1 MIVVLFLTLLI
12 LLWFSYEVME
22 REIIN
27 PSFIFV
33 LSFTFSAT
41 IATLYSSKWSLDL
54 HSNTFCVLT
63 GGAILYISFSALIH
77 SISKKNI
84 VKEEYKTIYEP
95 DTIKSVC
102 LIIVSIV
109 SIVWTI
115 QFLVHNISES
125 TLARIIYT
133 YRYVNVFTTDKIL
146 MPKLLG
152 YLRSIVTAIGY
163 FYAFLL
169 GYKLAA
175 LKKIDFIYLIVVIL
189 SIVNA
194 SLTGGRQQ
202 MINII
207 CATICAYILVLQK
220 KNGSGKVITIKKLF
234 KYFVIVFVVLWI
246 FKSAGEFI
254 GRSNSSTTLM
264 DYIAKYCGAE
274 IKNLDLFLQT
284 DKIHHGNIWGMQTF
298 YSFWS
303 WTNVSLPMRDLAFN
317 YVNGFNLGNVYTTY
331 YDYIYDFGD
340 LGVIVLIPLMACIV
354 QAIYEKTRKS
364 TIKPSTMFWFVLFGY
379 EFPNVLFSFFSNEF
393 YIYNLSSNFVQY
405 IIVWILLLIFIYKI
419 KIPKF
424 VLHKKHIA
432 KMERED

>member
-1 MIVVLFLTLLI
+1 MIVFLLLFLLI
-12 LLWFSYEVME
+12 LLWFSYETME

-33 LSFTFSAT
+33 LSFTFSSA
-41 IATLYSSKWSLDL
+41 IATLYSFKWNLDL
-54 HSNTFCVLT
+54 HFNTFCVLI
-63 GGAILYISFSALIH
+63 GGAILFISFSKLIH
-77 SISKKNI
+77 SMSKKHI
-84 VKEEYKTIYEP
+84 VREEYKTIYEVNK
-95 DTIKSVC
+95 IKSAC
-102 LIIVSIV
+102 LIIVSIA
-109 SIVWTI
+109 SILWTI
-115 QFLVHNISES
+115 QFLRHNVSES

-133 YRYVNVFTTDKIL
+133 YRYANVFTTNKIL

-163 FYAFLL
+163 LYAFLL
-169 GYKLAA
+169 GYKFAA
-175 LKKIDFIYLIVVIL
+175 LKKIDLIYLVVVIL

-207 CATICAYILVLQK
+207 CATICVYILVLQK
-220 KNGSGKVITIKKLF
+220 KKGSGKIITIKKLF
-234 KYFVIVFVVLWI
+234 KYFAIVFAVLWI
-246 FKSAGEFI
+246 FKNGGELI
-254 GRSNSSTTLM
+254 GRNNSSTTLM

-284 DKIHHGNIWGMQTF
+284 DNNHSESIWGMQTF

-303 WTNVSLPMRDLAFN
+303 WRGVSLPVRDLSFN

-331 YDYIYDFGD
+331 YDYIYDFGY
-340 LGVIVLIPLMACIV
+340 LGVAVLIPIMACLLQI
-354 QAIYEKTRKS
+354 IYEKTRKF

-379 EFPNVLFSFFSNEF
+379 EFPNILFSFFSNEF

-405 IIVWILLLIFIYKI
+405 IIVWILLLFIIFKL
-419 KIPKF
+419 KIPKI
-424 VLHKKHIA
+424 VLRKKHIE
-432 KMERED
+432 KVQEN